1 MNLFID
7 PSQRFHLFELL
18 SNFGIRDFI
27 DILIISV
34 FIYTVLIWFWK
45 TTSRFVF
52 IGITIMGLIYIL
64 SRQFQ
69 LYLTVYLLQGFFAIL
84 LIALVV
90 IFQEDLRLFF
100 ERIATWGFMKKRRQ
114 AVYAYQ
120 VMDVLGQTVPILMK
134 KRYGA
139 LIVLRGNDH
148 LDRHLKGGVPL
159 DGRFSGPLLE
169 SLFDPHSEGH
179 DGAAVIEDGR
189 VSKFGC
195 HLPLSLDAE
204 KIGNY
209 GLRHTAAIGLTERSD
224 ALCIVV
230 SEEREAV
237 SLAREGLL
245 HKVKNME
252 ELRDIVR
259 QFYRRPAPGKEEWSF
274 RHWIRENTWQ
284 KIMAVVL
291 AFGLWVVFTT
301 PGESIRKDFS
311 VPLVYRNLP
320 ADWILEEPVPKES
333 IVTLEGSAQAFSL
346 MNPDSLKIIL
356 DMTDLREGEQYVP
369 LREDQLKLPSN
380 LSLVRF
386 DPSRVP
392 LSARKLGLAEGIIK
406 VQTTGALREG
416 LTLKQISARPEVI
429 PVLAPA
435 NGKKSIRVLTEPVN
449 LGEIQATTTVKP
461 RLVLPSDARF
471 TEGTPPPVEVTI
483 EVAPKE
489 SQS

>member
-7 PSQRFHLFELL
+7 SAQRFHLIELL
-18 SNFGIRDFI
+18 SNFGIRDLV

-52 IGITIMGLIYIL
+52 IGITMLGLVYIL
-64 SRQFQ
+64 ARQFQ

-100 ERIATWGFMKKRRQ
+100 ERLATWGFMKKRRQ

-120 VMDVLGQTVPILMK
+120 VMDVLGQTVPVLMK

-159 DGRFSGPLLE
+159 DGRLSGPLLE
-169 SLFDPHSEGH
+169 SLFDPHSDGH
-179 DGAAVIEDGR
+179 DGAVVIEDGR

-195 HLPLSLDAE
+195 HLPLSLDGE

-224 ALCIVV
+224 ALCVVV

-245 HKVKNME
+245 RKINNMDD
-252 ELRDIVR
+252 LKDTVR
-259 QFYRRPAPGKEEWSF
+259 QFYRRPAPEKEEWSF
-274 RHWIRENTWQ
+274 RQWIRQNTWQ
-284 KIMAVVL
+284 KVMAVVL

-301 PGESIRKDFS
+301 PGESIRKDFT
-311 VPLVYRNLP
+311 VPLVYRSIP

-333 IVTLEGSAQAFSL
+333 KVTLEGSAQAFSL
-346 MNPDSLKIIL
+346 INPDSLKIIL
-356 DMTDLREGEQYVP
+356 DMTDLKEGKQYAA
-369 LREDQLKLPSN
+369 LHESQIKLPSN

-386 DPSRVP
+386 DPSRIP
-392 LSARKLGLAEGIIK
+392 LSAKKLGLMDGIVK
-406 VQTTGALREG
+406 VQTAGDLPGG
-416 LTLKQISARPEVI
+416 LQLKQITVRPEVV
-429 PVLAPA
+429 PVLSPV
-435 NGKKSIRVLTEPVN
+435 NGKKSIRLLTEPVN
-449 LGEIQATTTVKP
+449 LGEIKETMTVKP
-461 RLVLPSDARF
+461 RLVLPPDTRF
-471 TEGTPPPVEVTI
+471 TETTPPSVEVTI
-483 EVAPKE
+483 EVGPAG
-489 SQS
+489 S